1 VSPDTGSQGPGPISS
16 EHIKTHPILLDLG
29 TVPDSSPAERR
40 LSFRLVQISSFTAL
54 PHPSLAMP
62 KLDELLRE
70 NGRREPSRSLG
81 PEGRPAKRQPSPEGL
96 GING

>member
-1 VSPDTGSQGPGPISS
+1 MRLRRVVPLALGLSSSDLSQ
-16 EHIKTHPILLDLG
+16 LAL
-29 TVPDSSPAERR
+29 
-40 LSFRLVQISSFTAL
+40 TAL
-54 PHPSLAMP
+54 PHRSLAMP